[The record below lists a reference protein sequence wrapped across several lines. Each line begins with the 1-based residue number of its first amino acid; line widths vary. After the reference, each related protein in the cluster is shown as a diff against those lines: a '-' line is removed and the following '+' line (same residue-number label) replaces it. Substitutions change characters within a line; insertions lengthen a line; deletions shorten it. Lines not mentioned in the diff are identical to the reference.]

1 MLNFIML
8 SVTYA
13 VCLSEALLLNVV
25 TLSVIMLSVMA
36 PAYHCR
42 TLRPY
47 LHKRGLF
54 YEPII
59 VASLLPNIRLGQ
71 RCFSASQWVTKARYK
86 LQQ

>member
-13 VCLSEALLLNVV
+13 VCLLEALLLNVV
-25 TLSVIMLSVMA
+25 TLNVVMLSVVA
-36 PAYHCR
+36 PAYDCR
-42 TLRPY
+42 KVGVC

-59 VASLLPNIRLGQ
+59 AASLHPNIRLGQ
-71 RCFSASQWVTKARYK
+71 RCF
-86 LQQ
+86 